1 LSKSNIS
8 LRTSEVVSFE
18 VYDHTHEAST
28 LELKTNFRLLPAPFI
43 LFVPFSVFFFI
54 CGNNSGLET
63 LIHSR
68 PLSLM

>member
-43 LFVPFSVFFFI
+43 LFVPFSVFFSFAATI
-54 CGNNSGLET
+54 LA
-63 LIHSR
+63 LKR
-68 PLSLM
+68 